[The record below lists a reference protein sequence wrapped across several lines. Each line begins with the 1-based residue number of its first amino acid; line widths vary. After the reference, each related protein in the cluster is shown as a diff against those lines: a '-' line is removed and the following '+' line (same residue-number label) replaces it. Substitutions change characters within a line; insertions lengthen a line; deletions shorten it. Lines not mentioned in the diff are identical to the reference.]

1 MDIYLEKDLFKKM
14 KAKLGK
20 LRNYKRSLQKEE
32 DIVTSPL
39 PSTKSLGDNVK
50 YITPKK
56 LLFFRDE
63 ETKL

>member
-1 MDIYLEKDLFKKM
+1 M

-20 LRNYKRSLQKEE
+20 LRNYKKRLQKEE
-32 DIVTSPL
+32 DIVFSPL